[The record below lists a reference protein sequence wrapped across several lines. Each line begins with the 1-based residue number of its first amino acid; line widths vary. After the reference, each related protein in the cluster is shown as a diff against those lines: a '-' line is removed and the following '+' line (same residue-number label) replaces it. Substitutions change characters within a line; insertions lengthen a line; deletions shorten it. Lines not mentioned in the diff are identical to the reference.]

1 MAGNY
6 STLTQASISSA
17 LAGERDAYPVESN
30 PAWVP
35 YDGAA
40 QQALLGSILL
50 AGGILPD
57 VMALLSGGADAF
69 WGEID
74 SLIYAAMIGVYQA
87 DKPLDG
93 VTLTHELKSGSNY
106 ERIGGFDYLQS
117 LVNCVPSA
125 ANWRAYAEIVRGK
138 YQQRLEWQAGR
149 NLLAGNISASEYLR
163 TIQLI
168 TARFADDG
176 TDDWP
181 DPPEPAA
188 YHGLAGDIV
197 RTIAP
202 HTESDPA
209 AILVHV
215 LVLFGNM
222 VGRRPHFTVDGARH
236 GLNLFAVCCGDSSKA
251 RKGTAG
257 SQTLRLLNPCDPTW
271 AATRVKSGLSSGE
284 GMIFAVRDPVFKN
297 EELVDQG
304 ESDKRLMALEPE
316 FSRLLK
322 VAARDGNTVS
332 AMIRL
337 AWDNG
342 DLHVLTR
349 TPTKATGA
357 HISII
362 GHITREELAAELT
375 KTDAAN
381 GFGNRFL
388 WACARRSKLLPRGGN
403 LQETDIEP
411 LRQRLIN
418 ALQFAAGIDDIG
430 LSDEAWNLWE
440 QKYPILSGGHAGL
453 HGKLTSR
460 AEAQVR
466 RLACVYA
473 LLDQCSTVETHHL
486 QAGLALWDFCD
497 RSAGYLFRACGPGH
511 KAENIDPVR
520 EVVEIIR
527 SLGGRTTLKTIR
539 GKRRK
544 FREAGVLEPIIEQ
557 AIDRGLLR
565 RRQSSS
571 SGPGA
576 PANCVELVELVAG
589 QGDPLPGT
597 GSPSG
602 IAVPVSV
609 LAGIGSA
616 NSDTGTTDTS
626 TVDNAGNAE
635 PDTDTD
641 TVTANVDHAKGRED
655 PMPMS
660 DLDRVPIELEEANA
674 LEAGVNDASTGVCDE
689 LAS

>member
-1 MAGNY
+1 MTGDY
-6 STLTQASISSA
+6 SPLSQASRSSS
-17 LAGERDAYPVESN
+17 GTNGRNAYASGSN
-30 PAWVP
+30 PALVP
-35 YDGAA
+35 CDGSA

-50 AGGILPD
+50 CGGIMPD
-57 VMALLSGGADAF
+57 VMAMLSTHSDVF
-69 WGEID
+69 WGQAD
-74 SLIYAAMIGVYQA
+74 GLIYGAMIGVYHA
-87 DKPLDG
+87 AKPLDG
-93 VTLTHELKSGSNY
+93 ITLTHELKSGGNY

-117 LVNCVPSA
+117 LVDCVPSA
-125 ANWRAYAEIVRGK
+125 ANWRAYAEIVRTK
-138 YQQRLEWQAGR
+138 YQQRLEWQAGQ
-149 NLLAGNISASEYLR
+149 NLLAGNISAAEYLR
-163 TIQLI
+163 TIQRI
-168 TARFADDG
+168 STRFADDG
-176 TDDWP
+176 TDYWP
-181 DPPEPAA
+181 DPPEAAA

-209 AILVHV
+209 AILVHI

-236 GLNLFAVCCGDSSKA
+236 ALNLFAVCCGDSSKA

-257 SQTLRLLNPCDPTW
+257 SQALRLLNPCDPAW
-271 AATRVKSGLSSGE
+271 AANRVKSGLSSGE

-332 AMIRL
+332 PMIRL

-357 HISII
+357 HISIV

-388 WACARRSKLLPRGGN
+388 WSCVRRSKLLPRGGN
-403 LQETDIEP
+403 LQDADIEP

-418 ALQFAAGIDDIG
+418 ALQCADGVDHID
-430 LSDEAWNLWE
+430 LSAEAWNLWE
-440 QKYPILSGGHAGL
+440 QQYPILSGGHAGL

-473 LLDQCSTVETHHL
+473 LLDQCRTVETQHL
-486 QAGLALWDFCD
+486 QASLALWEFCD
-497 RSAGYLFRACGPGH
+497 RSAGYLFGTSGPGQREVNH
-511 KAENIDPVR
+511 DPVQ
-520 EVVEIIR
+520 EVVDIIR
-527 SLGGRTTLKTIR
+527 GLGGRTTLKAIR

-565 RRQSSS
+565 RRSVPP

-576 PANCVELVELVAG
+576 PTNGVELVELAAG
-589 QGDPLPGT
+589 QSGASHSSAARG
-597 GSPSG
+597 G

-609 LAGIGSA
+609 FAGGGERA
-616 NSDTGTTDTS
+616 NTDTGNSMT
-626 TVDNAGNAE
+626 GK
-635 PDTDTD
+635 PI
-641 TVTANVDHAKGRED
+641 
-655 PMPMS
+655 
-660 DLDRVPIELEEANA
+660 VPRKKPE
-674 LEAGVNDASTGVCDE
+674 
-689 LAS
+689 